1 VSHGLELEPA
11 TCAVVT
17 MELQRGVVGDL
28 ATHPDLVA
36 AIAPA
41 LPRIAS
47 LCDAGRSAGA
57 RVVHATVAFRP
68 GAEGF
73 TTNSPIQR
81 ASARANATLLAVGS
95 PGVEVVADIAPSPDD
110 VVAVRHSGM
119 TPFTGTDLHETLQR
133 LGVDTVVATGVS
145 VNIGVLGLV
154 ISAADLGYRVV
165 VPADAVA
172 GVPDDYAAAVL
183 AGTISLLA
191 TVTTTADLIAA
202 MRRPR

>member
-1 VSHGLELEPA
+1 VSHRLQLDP
-11 TCAVVT
+11 TTTAVVT

-41 LPRIAS
+41 LPWIAS
-47 LCDAGRSAGA
+47 MCDAARGAGA

-81 ASARANATLLAVGS
+81 ASARANATLLAAGS
-95 PGVEVVADIAPSPDD
+95 PGVELVPEIGPSPDD
-110 VVAVRHSGM
+110 VVAVRHTGM
-119 TPFTGTDLHETLQR
+119 TPFTGTDLHDTLRR
-133 LGVDTVVATGVS
+133 LGVETVVAAGVS

-154 ISAADLGYRVV
+154 MSAADLGYRVV

-191 TVTTTADLIAA
+191 TVTTTDEVIAA
-202 MRRPR
+202 VQRPR